1 MFLTQIYLD
10 WREVG
15 RTAVKSQLCPP
26 FNVLSSIYFIPAYFP
41 FQSLFTSDFVLP
53 DILSSATEKYSD
65 AWLVSVE
72 TDV

>member
-1 MFLTQIYLD
+1 MFPTQRYFD

-15 RTAVKSQLCPP
+15 KTAVKSELSPS
-26 FNVLSSIYFIPAYFP
+26 FNVLNSIYFIPAYFP
-41 FQSLFTSDFVLP
+41 FQSLFTSDFVIP